1 MTMIAIA
8 TDKYIYPPRPKTS
21 LPFEEV
27 SFFKDLGW
35 VAQYKYNGSRCVIKH
50 LPNGKIELWN
60 RHAEKFRT
68 YNPPTWLQDQIR
80 DSLYKLGLSPTGYHL
95 LDGELLD
102 QKHVAIKD
110 TVVIWDILVRDGQ
123 HLLGTTYG
131 ERHSTLHDAISTEER
146 WLYKSYDFGIRLD
159 EKVLFATNFAA
170 GQWDGVWSTVLE
182 VNKPFDNRPLLE
194 GLVIKDPNGV
204 LERGWRE
211 SNNGDWLVRC
221 RVKTGRHN
229 F

>member
-1 MTMIAIA
+1 MTTIA

-21 LPFEEV
+21 LPYGEAA
-27 SFFKDLGW
+27 FFKDLGW
-35 VAQYKYNGSRCVIKH
+35 VAQYKYNGSRCMVKH

-60 RHAEKFRT
+60 RHAETFRT
-68 YNPPTWLQDQIR
+68 YNPPTWLQDQTR
-80 DSLYKLGLSPTGYHL
+80 SSLYKLGLNPTGYHL

-102 QKHVAIKD
+102 QKHIAIKD

-131 ERHSTLHDAISTEER
+131 ERHSTLYDVISQEEK
-146 WLYKSYDFGIRLD
+146 WLHKAQHFGIRLSD
-159 EKVLFATNFAA
+159 NVFFATNLGASL
-170 GQWDGVWSTVLE
+170 WDGAWDMVLE
-182 VNKPFDNRPLLE
+182 VNKPYGDKPLLE

-211 SNNGDWLVRC
+211 SNNGEWLVRC

>member
-1 MTMIAIA
+1 MTTIA

-21 LPFEEV
+21 LPYGEAA
-27 SFFKDLGW
+27 FFKDLGW
-35 VAQYKYNGSRCVIKH
+35 VAQYKYNGSRCMVKH

-80 DSLYKLGLSPTGYHL
+80 SSLYKLGLNPTGYHL

-102 QKHVAIKD
+102 QKHTAIKD

-131 ERHSTLHDAISTEER
+131 ERHSTLYDVISQEER
-146 WLYKSYDFGIRLD
+146 WLHKAHDFGIRLSD
-159 EKVLFATNFAA
+159 NVLFATNLGASL
-170 GQWDGVWSTVLE
+170 WDDAWDTVLE
-182 VNKPFDNRPLLE
+182 VNKPYGDKPLLE
-194 GLVIKDPNGV
+194 GLVIKDPNGA

-211 SNNGDWLVRC
+211 SNNGGWLVRC